1 MSQTRIFNK
10 TTLGFALAL
19 QVVLIGAL
27 LAARSGAVSEPEP
40 FLAFDAATIDALSVS
55 NDEGS
60 VSLAKVNDA
69 WQLPDGLPA
78 DGSKVRTRARQV
90 RRRSRRLAGGEQGI
104 HRGALRGDGGQPPAP
119 RRHSVRRRHA
129 GGLLSRHLPRLSQ
142 GPRPPRGRGRK
153 SSPSPSPTTRRGWE
167 SSDWLDKSLLRPEGA
182 LVGVERVDG
191 FALTKDGRGRP
202 GSRADGTMLDQGKAE
217 TFAGR
222 FTGLSVLGV
231 SDAELPEA
239 PKMAF
244 ALTDD
249 SGTQTLRIYHLEA
262 DDDYVAQT
270 ESLARGL
277 RDVVLHRRADGQGR
291 RRSRAPIRR
300 RTRRNSTWDDDLP
313 VEADSP

>member
-60 VSLAKVNDA
+60 VSLAKVDDA

-78 DGSKVRTRARQV
+78 DGSKVDRVLEKLADA
-90 RRRSRRLAGGEQGI
+90 AGGWPVASKASTAERFEVTEDSHQRHVVI
-104 HRGALRGDGGQPPAP
+104 ASGDDTLADFYLGTSPGYRKA
-119 RRHSVRRRHA
+119 HARHA
-129 GGLLSRHLPRLSQ
+129 DEDDVFAITFSNYEAGV
-142 GPRPPRGRGRK
+142 
-153 SSPSPSPTTRRGWE
+153 E
-167 SSDWLDKSLLRPEGA
+167 ASDWLDKSLLRPAGP
-182 LVGVERVDG
+182 LTGVERVDG
-191 FALTKDGRGRP
+191 FALTKDDEGVWAA
-202 GSRADGTMLDQGKAE
+202 ADGTALDQGKAE

-262 DDDYVAQT
+262 DDDYVAQSDRLPGAY
-270 ESLARGL
+270 EMSSYIADQMDKVVADLAPDPPDDEEEL
-277 RDVVLHRRADGQGR
+277 AL
-291 RRSRAPIRR
+291 
-300 RTRRNSTWDDDLP
+300 DDDSETTEP
-313 VEADSP
+313 EAP